1 MEQFV
6 LEPKFRMNLIS
17 YVTISKRVNMKKHN
31 FTYNFTHFMIYFL
44 AVLAAGTVI
53 YKVQQA
59 KAYES
64 VIIKRDFQ
72 KKQDELDRLENESL
86 QIELID
92 YSDEPFEHEFHLCSE
107 DNKIK
112 NKIIL

>member
-1 MEQFV
+1 
-6 LEPKFRMNLIS
+6 
-17 YVTISKRVNMKKHN
+17 
-31 FTYNFTHFMIYFL
+31 MIYFL

-64 VIIKRDFQ
+64 VIVKRDFQ

-92 YSDEPFEHEFHLCSE
+92 YSDELFEQEHEFHLCSE